1 MAPIRSIVELH
12 RIGYQTLVLALG
24 PVDAARYVQ
33 RSDTGIGNY
42 TEERKEFLS
51 NDMPKVVSEILR
63 NKQK

>member
-1 MAPIRSIVELH
+1 MAPIRSIVELR
-12 RIGYQTLVLALG
+12 RIGYQTLVQALG
-24 PVDAARYVQ
+24 PVDAARYIR

-63 NKQK
+63 N